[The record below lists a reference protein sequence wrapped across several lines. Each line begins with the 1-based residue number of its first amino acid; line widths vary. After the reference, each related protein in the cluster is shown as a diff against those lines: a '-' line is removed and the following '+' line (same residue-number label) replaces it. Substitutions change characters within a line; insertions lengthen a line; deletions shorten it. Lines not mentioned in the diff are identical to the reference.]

1 MTDRIGNL
9 VDSFIEINLASEEA
23 FLLCKETLT
32 RIGIASNKEKKLY
45 QSCHIL
51 HKKGKYYL
59 VHFKELFALDNKA
72 SGLDETDKGRRNTIA
87 KLLHDWGLCEVVGSQ
102 YIGEDVETG
111 KKIWKYPDKMSNF
124 GPINKIKIIPHSE
137 KNNWELVAKYS
148 IGRKNL

>member
-1 MTDRIGNL
+1 MTDRIQNL
-9 VDSFIEINLASEEA
+9 VDSFIEIDLASEEA

-32 RIGIASNKEKKLY
+32 RIGIASNKDKKLY

-51 HKKGKYYL
+51 HKKGRYYL

-72 SGLDETDKGRRNTIA
+72 NGLDDVDKSRRNTIA
-87 KLLHDWGLCEVVGSQ
+87 KLLHDWGLCEVVGTQ

-124 GPINKIKIIPHSE
+124 GPINKIKIIPYSE

-148 IGRKNL
+148 IGKKTY